1 MRQKGKAESNI
12 AHADMQLARRTADQ
26 EKGVAELDHRMNW
39 IPTAKTVGV
48 CQKDST

>member
-12 AHADMQLARRTADQ
+12 AHADTQFARRTADQ
-26 EKGVAELDHRMNW
+26 ERGAELDRRMNW